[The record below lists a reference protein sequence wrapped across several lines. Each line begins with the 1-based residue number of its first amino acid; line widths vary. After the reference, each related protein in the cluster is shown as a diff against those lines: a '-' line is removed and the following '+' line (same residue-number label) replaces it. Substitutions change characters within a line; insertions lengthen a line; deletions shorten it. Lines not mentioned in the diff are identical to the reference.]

1 MICIK
6 APASLAN
13 LGPGFDVLAMAIQN
27 PFDIVGLERI
37 KEPNIIIE
45 AMGPHGSAIPLDATM
60 NVVEPVLVGAAKMAK
75 YEGGFRVKIWKG
87 IKPASGLGSS
97 GADAA
102 ATAYGVTKLLGLK
115 LSDWELSWLAA
126 MGEAK
131 AAGSPHMDNASA
143 SLFGGFI
150 IINQELRRIIKLDTW
165 DFPIILVTMGSKPS
179 TQYMRSL
186 LPRTVELRAS
196 VHNLAGL
203 ASLIHA
209 VISRDLDL
217 LGMSIEMDELATP
230 YRAKAYDHLQRVK
243 ETLHRYGA
251 LGVALSGSGPS
262 VFGVFREE
270 PCIECIRRELGNA
283 WVMLTRPSN
292 SGAVEAECPSEF
304 KGAP

>member
-1 MICIK
+1 M
-6 APASLAN
+6 AN
-13 LGPGFDVLAMAIQN
+13 LGPGFDVVAMAIQD
-27 PFDIVGLERI
+27 PFDVLGLETI
-37 KEPNIIIE
+37 EEPGIIIE
-45 AMGPHGSAIPLDATM
+45 AMGPHGSEIPLDAAM
-60 NVVEPVLVGAAKMAK
+60 NVVEPVLVGAAKIAG

-87 IKPASGLGSS
+87 IRPASGLGSS

-102 ATAYGVTKLLGLK
+102 AAAYGVTRLLGLK
-115 LSDWELSWLAA
+115 LGNWELSWLAA
-126 MGEAK
+126 MGEAR

-143 SLFGGFI
+143 SLFGGLV

-196 VHNLAGL
+196 IHNLAGL

-209 VISRDLDL
+209 VINRDLDL
-217 LGMSIEMDELATP
+217 LGMSIEMDELVTP
-230 YRAKAYDHLQRVK
+230 YRAKAYDHLRHVK
-243 ETLHRYGA
+243 ETLHRHGA

-270 PCIECIRRELGNA
+270 PCIECIRRELRDA
-283 WVMLTRPSN
+283 LVMLTRPSN
-292 SGAVEAECPSEF
+292 VGVIEVKCPSEF
-304 KGAP
+304 MGVP